1 MNIPFSSN
9 ISEPKTVSSPRRLK
23 PHSIAKRLSSA
34 LVMIVAVVAGLAIS
48 LFYLNAN
55 RQATQFFNH
64 KADEMIVFLTGALE
78 PPLWDLDEETVQ
90 VICQAFAQNE
100 LVASIVVRGPSGDIL
115 FATGQH
121 ESEALIRRSQARHQ
135 DELIGIIELSLSN
148 HLVQQK
154 ARDLLLPFTAT
165 TALILITLLFFSRAA
180 IRIFLSQPL
189 ERLNN
194 IVSAYGK
201 GQYDVSFEPLPY
213 LEFHPFSGVL
223 QEMGKKIQGQVAEL
237 QNSEE
242 KYRSI
247 VEQGVEGIFQSVP
260 DGQLLKAN
268 PALARILG
276 YDSPS
281 ELEHSITD
289 IGQQVYAEATDRI
302 RLMKLF
308 KQQDAVTNYEVRF
321 RKKDQSVIW
330 VELQARAKRDGDGKV
345 IGMEGFITDITE
357 RRKAEER
364 LKISL
369 QEKEG
374 LLRELYHRTKNNMQ
388 VISAMLTLQALH
400 SNDPEVARVFKEM
413 ENKIDSMALVHRM
426 LYQSQDLSQI
436 DLHDYIHNLV
446 DLLKKSYHISPNQIA
461 IELEIAQLPVL
472 IDTAIPCGLILN
484 ELISNAFKH
493 AFPGARKGNIR
504 VQLAQLAEGIVE
516 LSFTDDGIGVAPD
529 FDFSNQQ
536 TLGMQSIYAIAKHQL
551 QGELQFTGQPGV
563 SCIIRFRNDLYT
575 SRV

>member
-1 MNIPFSSN
+1 MNIPFSLRK
-9 ISEPKTVSSPRRLK
+9 SELKAASSQRSRK
-23 PHSIAKRLSSA
+23 PYSITKRLSSA
-34 LVMIVAVVAGLAIS
+34 LVVTVILVAGLATG
-48 LFYLNAN
+48 LFYLNAT
-55 RQATQFFNH
+55 RQAAQSSSH
-64 KADEMIVFLTGALE
+64 KVDEMMAFLTGALE
-78 PPLWDLDEETVQ
+78 PPLWDLDKDTVR
-90 VICQAFAQNE
+90 VICETFAQNE
-100 LVASIVVRGPSGDIL
+100 LIASIVVREPSGNIL
-115 FATGQH
+115 FTTGHHQ
-121 ESEALIRRSQARHQ
+121 EDVLARKSEARHQ
-135 DELIGIIELSLSN
+135 EELIGTIELSLSKDSI
-148 HLVQQK
+148 QQK
-154 ARDLLLPFTAT
+154 SRVLLLPFAT
-165 TALILITLLFFSRAA
+165 TTILILITLLLFTKVA
-180 IRIFLSQPL
+180 IRIFVIHPL
-189 ERLNN
+189 ERLND
-194 IVSAYGK
+194 IVSAYSNGH
-201 GQYDVSFEPLPY
+201 YDIPAGPLPY
-213 LEFHPFSGVL
+213 REFHPFSGVL
-223 QEMGKKIQGQVAEL
+223 QEMGQKIQSQVAQL
-237 QNSEE
+237 QYSEE

-247 VEQGVEGIFQSVP
+247 IEQGVEGIFQSLP
-260 DGQLLKAN
+260 SGQLLEAN
-268 PALARILG
+268 PAFARILG
-276 YDSPS
+276 YDSPA
-281 ELEHSITD
+281 EAMHSITD
-289 IGQQVYAEATDRI
+289 IGQQVYVEADDRI
-302 RLMKLF
+302 ALLELF
-308 KQQDAVTNYEVRF
+308 RKQDTVTNYEVRF
-321 RKKDQSVIW
+321 RQKDQSIIW
-330 VELQARAKRDGDGKV
+330 AELHARAIRNKEKIL
-345 IGMEGFITDITE
+345 IGLEGFMTDITE

-436 DLHDYIHNLV
+436 NFHDYIHNLV
-446 DLLKKSYHISPNQIA
+446 DLLKRSYRISPNQIA

-504 VQLAQLAEGIVE
+504 IQLAQLPEGSIE
-516 LSFTDDGIGVAPD
+516 LSFMDDGVGVAPD